1 MKKMVWSDSLDEMV
15 VASFTYKK
23 HRYEW
28 NDVDCVYYDET
39 EGDESY
45 LMDVPENA
53 IIDEEE
59 KEMTREEKLYSMTMK
74 MLVIEAEKAGVKI
87 NKKGKKEDAVNK
99 ILEAER
105 EEKTMKK
112 EVTRQE
118 VNEAVEKAIAAIED
132 AEDVLEPVVEIEAED
147 NKKEAPAPKKE
158 RKPRTKKTFESLLA
172 NVPVL
177 GRVSIQTN
185 GKKRNA
191 VHICSEN
198 GKRRIFGYDGAVIVV
213 TRPEY
218 LKGKFNVEGE
228 PRNYGWRVAPTTE
241 NMIALQRNYLATL
254 A

>member
-1 MKKMVWSDSLDEMV
+1 MTRVEMIQCLANMNVVLEDE
-15 VASFTYKK
+15 
-23 HRYEW
+23 
-28 NDVDCVYYDET
+28 
-39 EGDESY
+39 GSY
-45 LMDVPENA
+45 TRAELATLIEDTKNA
-53 IIDEEE
+53 RFGAARKEDIE
-59 KEMTREEKLYSMTMK
+59 KEDKTMTREEKLRSMR
-74 MLVIEAEKAGVKI
+74 
-87 NKKGKKEDAVNK
+87 KEDLLTEAAKLGLKLSKKTKNNDIVDH
-99 ILEAER
+99 ILEAEKIQNTKK
-105 EEKTMKK
+105 EEETMKM

-118 VNEAVEKAIAAIED
+118 VNEAVDKAIAAIEN

-147 NKKEAPAPKKE
+147 SKEETPAPKKE
-158 RKPRTKKTFESLLA
+158 RKTRTKKTFESLLA

-218 LKGKFNVEGE
+218 LKGKVTVEGE
-228 PRNYGWRVAPTTE
+228 PRNYGWRVAPTRE
-241 NMIALQRNYLATL
+241 NMIALQKNYLATL